1 MRKLT
6 SKRLVVTGSTLRSR
20 PVEEKRALRDQVEE
34 RVWPL
39 LREGQ
44 VRPVLDRVF
53 PMEEVAEAQRR
64 MERSEHIGKI
74 GLRVGTGSVG

>member
-1 MRKLT
+1 VMLDLRKLT

-20 PVEEKRALRDQVEE
+20 PVGEKRALRNEVEE

-39 LREGQ
+39 LREGK
-44 VRPVLDRVF
+44 VRPVVDRVF

-74 GLRVGTGSVG
+74 VLRVGG